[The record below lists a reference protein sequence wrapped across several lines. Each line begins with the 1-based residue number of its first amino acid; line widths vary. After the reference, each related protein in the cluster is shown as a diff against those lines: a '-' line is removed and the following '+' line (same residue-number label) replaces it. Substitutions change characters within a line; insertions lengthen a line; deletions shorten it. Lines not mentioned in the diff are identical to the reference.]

1 MIFITDLKTTKS
13 IRSVSPVLNNNSMIS
28 KWTVDNEDIDNVMR
42 IEAHNSLN
50 EEDIVHLMKTHGF
63 YCEELT
69 Y

>member
-13 IRSVSPVLNNNSMIS
+13 IRSVSPIFNNNTMIS
-28 KWTVDNEDIDNVMR
+28 KWTVDNEDIDNVLR

-50 EEDIVHLMKTHGF
+50 EQDVIRLISSQGF